1 MIIYNRIILSVFK
14 KSGNKL
20 IIFNF
25 STCHFVLIS
34 HLGLTSLLLV
44 ELEVPDT
51 PPHSDVRQEGDGH
64 AGSGEPADVLPH
76 QVRVVELAV
85 GPLPTGLAPDI
96 TGLV

>member
-1 MIIYNRIILSVFK
+1 MIIYNRIILSVFE

-34 HLGLTSLLLV
+34 HLGLTSFLLV

-51 PPHSDVRQEGDGH
+51 PPDSDVRQEGDGH
-64 AGSGEPADVLPH
+64 AGRREPGDVLPH
-76 QVRVVELAV
+76 TVRVVELTV
-85 GPLPTGLAPDI
+85 GDLTTALAPDI

>member
-1 MIIYNRIILSVFK
+1 MFK

-25 STCHFVLIS
+25 SVCHFLLIS
-34 HLGLTSLLLV
+34 QLRLALFLLV

-51 PPHSDVRQEGDGH
+51 PPDSDVRQEGEGH
-64 AGSGEPADVLPH
+64 AGRGEPADVLPH

-85 GPLPTGLAPDI
+85 GPLSTGLAPDI